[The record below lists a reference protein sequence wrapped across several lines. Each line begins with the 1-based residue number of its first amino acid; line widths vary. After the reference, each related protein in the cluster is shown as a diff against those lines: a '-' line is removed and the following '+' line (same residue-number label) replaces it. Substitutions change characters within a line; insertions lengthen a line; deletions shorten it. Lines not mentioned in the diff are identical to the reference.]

1 MTLEEKLDHFYASV
15 IDNATKKNLEIVEE
29 YKNTLNKQFED
40 RKESAHRKS
49 ETNYKLAVDNIEKEH
64 NRRLSNEAIDLKRKL
79 NEKSSE
85 LASSLFS
92 ELEKKLEQF
101 MTTAEYDSLLVQMID
116 KAKEF
121 SNGDEMTVYLNES
134 DSEKKVSLEEQTG
147 VALTISN
154 EDFKGGIRAVIKSH
168 NILIDYSF
176 LTKLEEA
183 RSTFTFN

>member
-40 RKESAHRKS
+40 RKESANRKS
-49 ETNYKLAVDNIEKEH
+49 ETNYNLAVDNIGKEH
-64 NRRLSNEAIDLKRKL
+64 NRKLSNESIEFKRKL

-85 LASSLFS
+85 LIASLFS
-92 ELEKKLEQF
+92 DLEKKIVEF
-101 MTTAEYDSLLVQMID
+101 MTTAEYDSLLVQMIE
-116 KAKEF
+116 KAKDF
-121 SNGDEMTVYLNES
+121 SNGDEMIVYLNES
-134 DSEKKVSLEEQTG
+134 DSAKKASLEDKTGVSLTM
-147 VALTISN
+147 SN
-154 EDFKGGIRAVIKSH
+154 IDFKGGIRAVISSH